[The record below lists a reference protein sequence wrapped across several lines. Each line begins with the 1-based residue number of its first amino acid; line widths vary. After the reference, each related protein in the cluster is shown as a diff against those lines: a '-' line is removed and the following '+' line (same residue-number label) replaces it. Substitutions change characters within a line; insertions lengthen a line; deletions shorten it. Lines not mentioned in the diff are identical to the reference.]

1 MKKTLITPWSMKISL
16 NCSSK
21 LKKTSNLGRAFTIK
35 NRGLRRMLG
44 MKTPLEVIL
53 RLRYIRKETVI
64 NRKMA
69 I

>member
-16 NCSSK
+16 NYSSK

-35 NRGLRRMLG
+35 NRGLWWMST
-44 MKTPLEVIL
+44 MKTPLEVNL